1 MLFFL
6 PENFV
11 KSNRGAY
18 NDAIIL
24 TSVQDDFRNFMLI
37 KTKTK
42 KCCSYY
48 LTYILFVYFVCHDQ
62 RIRYKNKILISSCA
76 NVNYEKKILGVFE
89 IWFFFFLKSW
99 CYYCNHHIY
108 YFMILSFLSLN

>member
-37 KTKTK
+37 KTNK
-42 KCCSYY
+42 KMLQLIY

-62 RIRYKNKILISSCA
+62 RIRYKNKILIDR
-76 NVNYEKKILGVFE
+76 
-89 IWFFFFLKSW
+89 KSVV
-99 CYYCNHHIY
+99 
-108 YFMILSFLSLN
+108 